1 MKLVLY
7 MSILILLIGGLH
19 TSSAA
24 VKDKGLI
31 LYFGFDKETDGEIE
45 DETGGGNHAN
55 IIGKADIST
64 DEKKYGKGSLEIRDA
79 NADVQVDSFKELED
93 YQDNSYLF
101 WLNFISA
108 HNGAWSQIIAK
119 KAPGSDRSP
128 GIWICPNSLNI
139 HWRFN
144 PGNQGTGCA
153 GPTGEGSLF
162 ELKKWYH
169 VAGIKKDGTLY
180 FYIDGGDKGKE
191 TLNIG
196 VPAKH
201 AQGAEKLY
209 IGKTGYRAATF
220 YIDDLYVYDRALDI
234 DEVQSV
240 MNGDLLPVEPTD
252 KLATSWGQIK
262 SNRD

>member
-1 MKLVLY
+1 MKLVVFL
-7 MSILILLIGGLH
+7 SVLILLMGGLH
-19 TSSAA
+19 TAFA
-24 VKDKGLI
+24 DVKDDGLI
-31 LYFGFDKETDGEIE
+31 LYFSFDKENGGKII
-45 DETGGGNHAN
+45 DETGGGNDGT
-55 IIGKADIST
+55 IVADAKIVT
-64 DEKKYGKGSLEIRDA
+64 DDAVHGKGSLEIRDA
-79 NADVQVDSFKELED
+79 NADVQVDSFGALED
-93 YQDNSYLF
+93 YQDNSFLF
-101 WLNFISA
+101 WLKFISA

-169 VAGIKKDGTLY
+169 VAGIKEDGSLS
-180 FYIDGGDKGKE
+180 FYIGGEEQLK
-191 TLNIG
+191 IG
-196 VPAKH
+196 VPANH

-220 YIDDLYVYDRALDI
+220 YIDDLYVYDRALDA
-234 DEVQSV
+234 DEVKSV
-240 MNGDLLPVEPTD
+240 MDGDLLPVEPTD